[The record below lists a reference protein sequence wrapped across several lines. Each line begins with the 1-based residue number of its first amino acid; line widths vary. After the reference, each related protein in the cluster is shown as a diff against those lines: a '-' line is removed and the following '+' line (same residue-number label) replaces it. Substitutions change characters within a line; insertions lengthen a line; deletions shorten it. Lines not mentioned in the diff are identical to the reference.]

1 VTVEARHVH
10 KEGVH
15 LWLLKMAAFVDT
27 DSLVVGMALSSV
39 LDLILED
46 QEASEVVIVDVGVVG
61 AVPVGTG
68 RQIQGFHVGTG
79 CNIAADYART

>member
-1 VTVEARHVH
+1 MH

-27 DSLVVGMALSSV
+27 DSLVVGRVLSSV
-39 LDLILED
+39 FDLVLED
-46 QEASEVVIVDVGVVG
+46 QEAFAVVIVDVGAVG
-61 AVPVGTG
+61 AVPAGTDP
-68 RQIQGFHVGTG
+68 QTQGFHVGTG